1 MTLEDEARALF
12 AEHYN
17 CAQSV
22 FVPLARRLEMDPDLA
37 FRIATPFG
45 GGISHTGQ
53 VCGAVSG
60 ALMAIGLAR
69 GITTVDR
76 EKKYACYHLAQ
87 SFLQTFESLHD
98 DVTCPALIGFQIGV
112 PSELAQAK
120 RANVFHDL
128 CPVYVADA
136 VRIAS
141 GLILKHE

>member
-22 FVPLARRLEMDPDLA
+22 FVPLARRLGMDADLA

-69 GITTVDR
+69 GFTTVDR
-76 EKKYACYHLAQ
+76 EKKYACYDLTQ
-87 SFLQTFESLHD
+87 SFLQAFESLHD
-98 DVTCPALIGFQIGV
+98 GVRCPALIGFHIGV
-112 PSELAQAK
+112 ASELEQAR
-120 RANVFHDL
+120 RANVFHDI
-128 CPVYVADA
+128 CPVYVADS

-141 GLILKHE
+141 ALILNDG